1 MSVTGGHHMNDD
13 NELSGMRESLIAEGA
28 GVHMDRPAEAVMA
41 RGQKLRLRRRLLRGL
56 SGVTAAST
64 ALALALTLPGGG
76 AGFRQVHVNET
87 DWSVNT
93 NRDGSVILQVRK
105 AADPIGLEAV
115 LSQAGVAATVGWN
128 QRCGIPSLTVP
139 SRSVTYWYAPASK
152 TLRARGVV
160 AGNWTVRFQP
170 HQRPSHT
177 VYYVGSLTSKS
188 GHRLVW
194 RILVTVV
201 PSTLHPACGN
211 HLHAIP
217 GPHAT
222 PTGSP
227 HPTAT
232 PRPHPSC
239 SPRPTASPSP
249 SPHGTLSPLP
259 TRTARP
265 RPAATAS
272 PSRTAT
278 PRPHPSCSPRP
289 TASPSPHRTPR
300 PSGTPSPYFSP
311 SPQVTPASSP
321 TAG

>member
-28 GVHMDRPAEAVMA
+28 DVHMDRPAEAVMA
-41 RGQKLRLRRRLLRGL
+41 RGQKLRLWRRLLRGL
-56 SGVTAAST
+56 SGVTVASA

-93 NRDGSVILQVRK
+93 NRDGTVTLQVRK

-128 QRCGIPSLTVP
+128 QRCGIPPLTVP

-170 HQRPSHT
+170 RQRPSHT
-177 VYYVGSLTSKS
+177 VYYVGSRTTKG
-188 GHRLVW
+188 GHGIVW
-194 RILVTVV
+194 RIVVTVV
-201 PSTLHPACGN
+201 PSTRHPTCDN

-222 PTGSP
+222 ATGSP

-249 SPHGTLSPLP
+249 HGTLSPLP

-265 RPAATAS
+265 HPAATGS

-289 TASPSPHRTPR
+289 TASPSPHGTPR